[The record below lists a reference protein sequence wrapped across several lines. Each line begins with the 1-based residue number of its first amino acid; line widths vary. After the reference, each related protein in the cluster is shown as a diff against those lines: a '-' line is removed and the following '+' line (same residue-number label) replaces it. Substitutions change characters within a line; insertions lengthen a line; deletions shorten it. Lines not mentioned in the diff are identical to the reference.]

1 MGAVITLL
9 VFLVLAFFVV
19 AALRRLFKWAWG
31 AKGKRA
37 PINHSQLN
45 VVAEE
50 AVKATRT
57 AAIISSAAAYS
68 LAPTGLAALG
78 AKVGLVSVPIIVVLA
93 PQLGILAGAVVVV
106 AYAISLY
113 SKHRQRKDSSS

>member
-31 AKGKRA
+31 ANGKRA
-37 PINHSQLN
+37 PIYHSQLN

-68 LAPTGLAALG
+68 LAPTGFAALG
-78 AKVGLVSVPIIVVLA
+78 AKIGLVSVPIIVVIA

-113 SKHRQRKDSSS
+113 SKHRRRKDSSS

>member
-1 MGAVITLL
+1 MGAVITFL

-31 AKGKRA
+31 ANGKRA
-37 PINHSQLN
+37 PIDHSQLN

-68 LAPTGLAALG
+68 LAPTGFAALG
-78 AKVGLVSVPIIVVLA
+78 AKIGLVSVPIIVVIA

-113 SKHRQRKDSSS
+113 SKHRRRKDSSS

>member
-19 AALRRLFKWAWG
+19 AALRRLFKWARG
-31 AKGKRA
+31 SNGKRA
-37 PINHSQLN
+37 PIDHSQLN

-93 PQLGILAGAVVVV
+93 PQLGILAGAVVVI

-113 SKHRQRKDSSS
+113 SKHRRGKDSSS

>member
-31 AKGKRA
+31 SNGKRA
-37 PINHSQLN
+37 PIDHSQLN

-93 PQLGILAGAVVVV
+93 PQLSILAGAVVVV
-106 AYAISLY
+106 AYAINLY
-113 SKHRQRKDSSS
+113 SKHRRRKDSSS

>member
-1 MGAVITLL
+1 MGVVITLL

-19 AALRRLFKWAWG
+19 AALRRLFKWARG
-31 AKGKRA
+31 SNGKRA
-37 PINHSQLN
+37 PIDHSQLN

-93 PQLGILAGAVVVV
+93 PQLGILAGAAVVV

-113 SKHRQRKDSSS
+113 SKHRRRKDSSS